1 VDEQIQPQIN
11 QIQAADENSQQ
22 PDYRYSD
29 QPRLASFRLVFIGD
43 YGYDIIVLFFFLLL
57 LIVGSIFTTDGT
69 GITSAIGVLNIVII
83 VMLAAFLQ
91 LIYRISSLYFF
102 QTTPGMKLCG
112 LTIISETGGK
122 PSLGQLTKRE
132 LLKYFTY
139 APYLFTYWLMPQSTE
154 RTPHDLKA
162 GTFVLFDG
170 KERSIF
176 FRVPTTKETYQR
188 YVIISIFVIIA
199 AIIYYYFDRSNP
211 YP

>member
-1 VDEQIQPQIN
+1 MNEQFQPSIN
-11 QIQAADENSQQ
+11 QIAVSEKNSQQ
-22 PDYRYSD
+22 PNNQYSD

-43 YGYDIIVLFFFLLL
+43 YGYDIIVLFFLMGL
-57 LIVGSIFTTDGT
+57 LIVGSIFTTAGT
-69 GITSAIGVLNIVII
+69 AIASAIGVLNIVII
-83 VMLAAFLQ
+83 VILAAFLQ

-102 QTTPGMKLCG
+102 QTTPGMKICG
-112 LTIISETGGK
+112 LTIISETGGR

-139 APYLFTYWLMPQSTE
+139 APYLFTYWLMPQGTE
-154 RTPHDLKA
+154 RTAHDLKS
-162 GTFVLFDG
+162 GTFILSDG
-170 KERSIF
+170 RARSIF

-188 YVIISIFVIIA
+188 YIIISIFVIIA